1 MTLPSDPGAALDS
14 STNGGD
20 LEVGGR
26 WLEDSRRWFEGAL
39 ERFLPHTDLGP
50 PALAEAVKYAL
61 LGGGKRVRPA
71 IVRLLGGAGA
81 DPAALEAAAVAVECI
96 HTYSLVHDDLPCMDD
111 DDLRRGRPTVHKA
124 YSEATAVLVGDAL
137 QALAFEAC
145 GGASRGAAAMTVAL
159 ARAGGGAGMVGG
171 QILDLE
177 GEGQDLDLASVQE
190 VHRTK
195 TAALLGASA
204 ELGALAGG
212 AEGARVAEARQFG
225 LALGMCFQAMDDV
238 LDVTGDAAT
247 LGKTPGK
254 DVGAHKGTLVA
265 AVGLDAARLE
275 AAQRA
280 SEARSHANTLGLG
293 PVGLGLIEL
302 LLRRKS

>member
-1 MTLPSDPGAALDS
+1 MES
-14 STNGGD
+14 SIERGD
-20 LEVGGR
+20 LEAAGR
-26 WLEDSRRWFEGAL
+26 WLEESRRWFEAGL
-39 ERFLPHTDLGP
+39 EGFLARTELGP
-50 PALAEAVKYAL
+50 PALSEALEYAL

-71 IVRLLGGAGA
+71 LVRLLGGDHA
-81 DPAALEAAAVAVECI
+81 DPADLVAAAVAVECI

-111 DDLRRGRPTVHKA
+111 DDLRRGRPTVHRA

-159 ARAGGGAGMVGG
+159 ARAGGAAGMVGG
-171 QILDLE
+171 QVLDLE
-177 GEGQDLDLASVQE
+177 GEGQNLDLAGVQE
-190 VHRTK
+190 IHRTK

-212 AEGARVAEARQFG
+212 AEGPRVAEARRFG

-238 LDVTGDAAT
+238 LDVTGDAGT

-254 DVGAHKGTLVA
+254 DLVAHKGTLVA
-265 AVGLDAARLE
+265 ALGLDGAKAE

-280 SEARSHANTLGLG
+280 SEARSHANHLGLG
-293 PVGLGLIEL
+293 SAGLGLIEL